1 MLHVNDAQSQRPQ
14 NANAAGKQ
22 TAATLDAFPLEF
34 AFCGGMTLSI
44 FQPIDATQ
52 AKELTADRRQQ
63 KAANSVADLQKK
75 KQLRNVRAKHYKY
88 IKIIFT
94 NI

>member
-1 MLHVNDAQSQRPQ
+1 MLHVNDAQSPRPQ

-52 AKELTADRRQQ
+52 AKEQTADRRQQ

-75 KQLRNVRAKHYKY
+75 KKCGMCGQNIYKY
-88 IKIIFT
+88 ITIIYI